1 MPFYDYTC
9 SACDARIEINHS
21 MNTKKRKCPE
31 CGKLKLVRDICCP
44 TYHDTYSPMNPR
56 RGRGKGGAGRVD
68 PGEGMSGMG
77 KNF

>member
-9 SACDARIEINHS
+9 SACEARIEISHS
-21 MNTKKRKCPE
+21 MNTRKRKCPE
-31 CGKLKLVRDICCP
+31 CGKLKLVRDICAP

-56 RGRGKGGAGRVD
+56 RGRGKGGAGRIE
-68 PGEGMSGMG
+68 PGNGIQGMG

>member
-9 SACDARIEINHS
+9 TDCDARIEISHS
-21 MNTKKRKCPE
+21 MNTRKRKCPE
-31 CGKLKLVRDICCP
+31 CGKLKLVRDICAP

-56 RGRGKGGAGRVD
+56 RGRGKGGAGRIE
-68 PGEGMSGMG
+68 PGNGIQGMG

>member
-9 SACDARIEINHS
+9 EACGERHEFQHS
-21 MNTKKRKCPE
+21 MNTRKRKCPS
-31 CGKLKLVRDICCP
+31 CKKSKLVRDICAP

-56 RGRGKGGAGRVD
+56 RGRGKGGAGRID
-68 PGEGMSGMG
+68 PGEGMQGMG